1 MRFNTVNR
9 FVAAALLA
17 AFVLT
22 GGPAFAAASTPS
34 GKINLNTAT
43 VSQLEDLPGV
53 GPALAARIVEHRQK
67 NGAFKSV
74 EDLMAIKGIGEK
86 NFAKIQ
92 GYLSGGPAP
101 AAQRETAKP

>member
-1 MRFNTVNR
+1 MRFNKVNR

-17 AFVLT
+17 ALVLT
-22 GGPAFAAASTPS
+22 TGPAFAAAAAPA
-34 GKINLNTAT
+34 GKVNLNTAT
-43 VSQLEDLPGV
+43 VSQLVDLPGI

-74 EDLMAIKGIGEK
+74 EDVMAVRGIGEK

-92 GYLSGGPAP
+92 GFLSVGSP
-101 AAQRETAKP
+101 AAPKEAPKQ

>member
-9 FVAAALLA
+9 LVAAALLA

-22 GGPAFAAASTPS
+22 TGPAFAAAQAPA
-34 GKINLNTAT
+34 GKVNLNTAT

-74 EDLMAIKGIGEK
+74 EDVMAVKGIGEK
-86 NFAKIQ
+86 NFSKIQ
-92 GYLSGGPAP
+92 PHLSVGAP
-101 AAQRETAKP
+101 TAPRETPKQ

>member
-1 MRFNTVNR
+1 MRFNTINR

-17 AFVLT
+17 ALVLT
-22 GGPAFAAASTPS
+22 TGPAFAAASAPA

-43 VSQLEDLPGV
+43 ASQLEDLPGI

-74 EDLMAIKGIGEK
+74 EDVMAVKGVGEK
-86 NFAKIQ
+86 NFSKIQ
-92 GYLSGGPAP
+92 PYLSVGASTPTK
-101 AAQRETAKP
+101 ETPKQ

>member
-1 MRFNTVNR
+1 MSFNRINR

-22 GGPAFAAASTPS
+22 TGPAFAAEPA
-34 GKINLNTAT
+34 GKVNLNTAT
-43 VSQLEDLPGV
+43 VSQLEELPGI
-53 GPALAARIVEHRQK
+53 GPALAARIVDHRQK

-74 EDLMAIKGIGEK
+74 QDVMAVKGIGEK

-92 GYLSGGPAP
+92 SYLSVGAPAP
-101 AAQRETAKP
+101 TKEAPKQ